1 MTKPL
6 NPIRGVVF
14 GLITVL
20 IWAAFPIVTKISY
33 EDALTAAD
41 LSILRYTTAGLIMLP
56 VLLRRGFAGIPPLG
70 LLIIVGGAGL
80 PYMMAVNTGL
90 QLSSAGHFALITP
103 STMLLCSTVGAGLLY
118 RETFSPMR
126 LLGLGMVLCGLI
138 LVGIDSLHTDVA
150 SWQGDPLFVLGG
162 FFWACFTLA
171 LRQWQIEA
179 LHATAVVATLSM
191 LLCVPLL
198 ILDTGSPWLGD
209 SRLLSAPWPTLA
221 AQAVYHGVF
230 SSILALIFYSRAVA
244 LLGPGKG
251 AIFGAI
257 VPGVSL
263 LLAIAIIDEP
273 ATLLQYAGVVSIFAG
288 VMVTLELFKSKRQLT
303 S

>member
-1 MTKPL
+1 MTKQPK
-6 NPIRGVVF
+6 PIRGLLF
-14 GLITVL
+14 GLVTVL
-20 IWAAFPIVTKISY
+20 IWAAFPIMTKISY
-33 EDALTAAD
+33 EDALTATD
-41 LSILRYTTAGLIMLP
+41 LSVLRYATAGLIMLP

-70 LLIIVGGAGL
+70 LLIIVSGAGL

-103 STMLLCSTVGAGLLY
+103 STMLLCSTLGAGLLY
-118 RETFSPMR
+118 RETFTPAR

-138 LVGIDSLHTDVA
+138 LVGIDSLHTEAA
-150 SWQGDPLFVLGG
+150 SWQGDALFVLGG
-162 FFWACFTLA
+162 ALWACFTLA

-179 LHATAVVATLSM
+179 LHATAVVATLSL
-191 LLCVPLL
+191 LLCAPLL
-198 ILDTGSPWLGD
+198 VFGAGSAWPGE
-209 SRLLSAPWPTLA
+209 SQLLSVSWQTLA
-221 AQAVYHGVF
+221 VQALYHGVF
-230 SSILALIFYSRAVA
+230 SSILALIFFSRAVA

-263 LLAIAIIDEP
+263 LLAIALLNEP
-273 ATLLQYAGVVSIFAG
+273 ATMLQYAGVVSIFAG
-288 VMVTLELFKSKRQLT
+288 VMVTLELFKSKDQLT